1 MCAAGTGN
9 VHAQAGFDFGAESAF
24 ARATVDTDISNKAA
38 VAAATW
44 FQRGKLYSAEE
55 AFEILSS
62 LMLARAMSD
71 F

>member
-38 VAAATW
+38 VAAAAW
-44 FQRGKLYSAEE
+44 FQRGKLHSAEE
-55 AFEILSS
+55 GT
-62 LMLARAMSD
+62 
-71 F
+71 